1 LLRPGFVGALVG
13 FLHQFVLVLPPFN
26 LAEATMWEKISLAPA
41 FARRLIVLCN
51 ITKGERLPIARGKP
65 TRTDS

>member
-1 LLRPGFVGALVG
+1 
-13 FLHQFVLVLPPFN
+13 
-26 LAEATMWEKISLAPA
+26 
-41 FARRLIVLCN
+41 VLCN